1 MLLLTKQAT
10 SMKCQK
16 TITRNLH
23 DNITGF
29 NKKAPPRLGTSVNL
43 EANSISIKHK
53 ISNRVECIASTP
65 AFSTIKDQKDKFC
78 FDPTCCLINASKKE
92 LGKMSKQLVKKKNLI
107 LLACFSLTEVAV
119 MALF

>member
-1 MLLLTKQAT
+1 
-10 SMKCQK
+10 MKCQK

-23 DNITGF
+23 GNVAGF
-29 NKKAPPRLGTSVNL
+29 NKKAPPRLETSVNL

-92 LGKMSKQLVKKKNLI
+92 LGKMSKQLLKKKKFNI
-107 LLACFSLTEVAV
+107 IGMF
-119 MALF
+119 